1 MGPEERTAILETK
14 VESLIK
20 EIDLHRVEHAA
31 DRDALINRMETMHK
45 EIMAEIAP
53 IKADWQ
59 KYKGA
64 AGMAV
69 LVASMVW
76 AGVLFFKEQILSWFK

>member
-1 MGPEERTAILETK
+1 MDIENRLAIVETK
-14 VESLIK
+14 VEQIK
-20 EIDLHRVEHAA
+20 EDLHQHM
-31 DRDALINRMETMHK
+31 RDHTVDKEALLARMETMHK
-45 EIMAEIAP
+45 ELMAEIAP

-69 LVASMVW
+69 LIASILW
-76 AGVLFFKEQILSWFK
+76 AGVIFFKDQIMAALK

>member
-1 MGPEERTAILETK
+1 MEPEERTAVLETK
-14 VESLIK
+14 VERLI
-20 EIDLHRVEHAA
+20 EEMDLHRVEHAA
-31 DRDALINRMETMHK
+31 DRDELKSRMETMHK

-69 LVASMVW
+69 LVASMLW

>member
-1 MGPEERTAILETK
+1 MELDERMAVVETK
-14 VESLIK
+14 IERLVE
-20 EIDLHRVEHAA
+20 EIDLHRAEHSL
-31 DRDALINRMETMHK
+31 DKDALLARIETLHK
-45 EIMAEIAP
+45 ELMSEIAP

-69 LVASMVW
+69 LIASMLW